1 VNESEPMPPDP
12 PANGGRGPRVP
23 RPAHEG
29 AHVDFSSGEMSYG
42 DYLALDQLLAAQRP
56 RSGQHDEMLFIIQHQ
71 TTELWLKLI
80 RHELGAARD
89 RIRADDLQPAFK
101 MLARVGRIMTQLI
114 QAWDVLAT
122 LTPSDYTA
130 FRGALGRASGFQ
142 SYQFRL
148 IEFMLGNKQRAMIDP
163 HRHRADLAASLEAE
177 LVAPSIYDE
186 AIRLLAR
193 RGFAMTPTALD
204 RDLGLPYVADP
215 SVEAAW
221 TAVYRDP
228 ERHWDLY
235 ELGEELVDL
244 EDFFRQ
250 WRFRHVTTVERI
262 IGFKPGTGGTAG
274 VAYLRKLLDVRLF
287 PELWDLR
294 TQL

>member
-1 VNESEPMPPDP
+1 MPMPDP
-12 PANGGRGPRVP
+12 PATEGRDPLLS

-29 AHVDFSSGEMSYG
+29 AHLDFSSGEMSYG
-42 DYLALDQLLAAQRP
+42 DYLALDQLLTAQRP

-122 LTPSDYTA
+122 LTPHDYTA

-163 HRHRADLAASLEAE
+163 HRHRADLAAALEGE
-177 LVAPSIYDE
+177 LLAPSIYDE

-193 RGFAMTPTALD
+193 RGFAITPAALD
-204 RDLGLPYVADP
+204 RDRGLPYGADA

-221 TAVYRDP
+221 TAVYREP